1 MNEEPITVAVVSDV
15 ACPWCF
21 IGKRHLEAALAQ
33 WKGAP
38 IKVTWHPFE
47 LNPNIPEEGYNLKT
61 YLADKFGDAEQTKA
75 MTTRLTT
82 VGKEVGI
89 DFNFGPEQLAM
100 NTLPLHQL
108 LHVAGEEG
116 FKAKLKER
124 FLSAYFTENLHLNK
138 PEVLYGIMAAFGW
151 DAEKTRKVMA
161 DDGVAYAVKQEI
173 GHYQQMGVT
182 GVPFFIINNK
192 YGISGAQPTETFLE
206 AFQQVAPIAPMAN
219 GDRCGV
225 DGADC

>member
-1 MNEEPITVAVVSDV
+1 MQKETISVEIVSDV
-15 ACPWCF
+15 ACPWCY
-21 IGKRHLEAALAQ
+21 IGKRRLEAALSQ
-33 WKGAP
+33 WNGAP

-61 YLADKFGDAEQTKA
+61 YLAEKFGDTEQTKA
-75 MTTRLTT
+75 MTDRLTA

-100 NTLPLHQL
+100 NTMPLHQL

-124 FLSAYFTENLHLNK
+124 FLYAYFTENLHLNQ
-138 PEVLYGIMAAFGW
+138 PEVVNGIMAEFGW
-151 DAEKTRKVMA
+151 DAEKTRKVIA
-161 DDGVAYAVKQEI
+161 DDSIAYNVKQEI
-173 GHYQQMGVT
+173 GYYQQLGVT
-182 GVPFFIINNK
+182 GVPFYIVNNK
-192 YGISGAQPTETFLE
+192 YGISGAQPTEVFLE
-206 AFQQVAPIAPMAN
+206 AFQQVAPLEIISG
-219 GDRCGV
+219 GDSCGA

>member
-1 MNEEPITVAVVSDV
+1 MNNEPITVQVVSDV
-15 ACPWCF
+15 ACPWCY
-21 IGKRHLEAALAQ
+21 IGKRRLEAALEA

-47 LNPNIPEEGYNLKT
+47 LNPNIPQQGYNLKT
-61 YLADKFGDAEQTKA
+61 YLAEKFGDAEQTKA

-82 VGKEVGI
+82 VGTEVGI

-116 FKAKLKER
+116 FKDKLKER
-124 FLSAYFTENLHLNK
+124 LLYAYFTENLHLNR

-151 DAEKTRKVMA
+151 DTDKTREVIA
-161 DDGVAYAVKQEI
+161 DDGIAYAVKQEI
-173 GHYQQMGVT
+173 GHYQQLGVT

-192 YGISGAQPTETFLE
+192 YGISGAQPVKTFLE
-206 AFQQVAPIAPMAN
+206 AFKQVAPVEVTSK
-219 GDRCGV
+219 GESCGL
-225 DGADC
+225 DETDC